1 MKTLTKIALL
11 AAGLVAAATALPVLH
26 AADDT
31 AAPAGKRALAGKHH
45 PRLRALMQR
54 KALRQ
59 RLAQRMGLSADQKA
73 QLKAARASTV
83 EAVKAI
89 RADQSLSKEQ
99 KKAKLRETLQ
109 AARTSARG
117 SLNAEQQA
125 RLGKL
130 REQLRE
136 RIKARRGL

>member
-1 MKTLTKIALL
+1 MKTLTKIALI
-11 AAGLVAAATALPVLH
+11 AAGLMTVATVLPVLH

-31 AAPAGKRALAGKHH
+31 AAPAGKRALAGKH

-54 KALRQ
+54 KAMRQ
-59 RLAQRMGLSADQKA
+59 RIAQRMGLSADQKT
-73 QLKAARASTV
+73 QLKATRASTV

-89 RADQSLSKEQ
+89 RADKSLSPEQ
-99 KKAKLRETLQ
+99 KKTKLRETLQ
-109 AARTSARG
+109 AARTTARG
-117 SLNAEQQA
+117 ALNADQQA

-130 REQLRE
+130 REQMRE